1 MMNDFAKTIT
11 ERPTWLGI
19 PPKQG
24 LYDPQFEHDACG
36 VGFVANIKGVK
47 SHEIVRQ
54 ALTILVNLRH
64 RGATGCEKNT
74 GDGAGILF
82 QVPHKFLARECAALG
97 FSLPLPGEYGVG
109 MVFLPS
115 DPEARAAAEKVVE
128 TVIQAEGQ
136 IFLGWRTVPT
146 RNQTLGATACSVEP
160 FVRQIFIGR
169 NPSLQD
175 EMAFERK
182 LYVIRAVATHTIRR
196 SGKFKDGQQFYV
208 PSLSFKTIIYKGMLM
223 SEQVEEFFSDLADP
237 DVESALALV
246 HSRFS
251 TNTFPSWE
259 RAHPYRYVAH
269 NGEINT
275 LRGNI
280 NWMRA
285 REAMFE
291 SDLFG
296 DDIKKLLP
304 IIETDGSDSAMFD
317 NCLELLV
324 LAGRSV
330 PHAVMMMIPEPW
342 ANHESMSPERK
353 AFYEYHSCL
362 MEPWDGPASIA
373 FTDGVIIGAS
383 LDRNGLRPSRY
394 YVTKDD
400 LVIMASE
407 VGVLDIAPE
416 RILQKGRLQPGRMFL
431 VDTKAGRIV
440 ADEEIKDAIVKEHPY
455 QQWLDEQMV
464 ELDQVPEVAHVP
476 EAGHDS
482 VLCRQQVFG
491 YTFEDLRILM
501 VPMAKTGVEAIGSMG
516 TDTPLAVLSDKPQTL
531 FNYFKQL
538 FAQVTNPP
546 IDCIRE
552 EIVTSA
558 ETTIGAERNLL
569 NPVPESCHLIELKS
583 PILTNEELAKL
594 RQIDQPGFKSITL
607 PILFNASEGVKALE
621 AALENLFAQASQ
633 AIKDGVTILIL
644 SDRGV
649 DRNNAP
655 IPSLLA
661 VAGLHHHLIREGTR
675 TRVGLV
681 VESGEPREVHHFS
694 LLIGYGAGA
703 INPYLAFET
712 LNDMIKEG
720 LLTDIKHK
728 DACKNFVKAAV
739 KGVVKVTSKM
749 GISTI
754 QSYRGAQI
762 FEAIGLKQSVIDRY
776 FTWTPSRIEG
786 IGLDVIAQEVL
797 IRHHHAFPDR
807 QVNGHT
813 LEVGGQYQ
821 WRREGEVHLFS
832 PQTVHKLQH
841 AVRTANF
848 KVFKEY
854 SALVNDQTKKNCTLR
869 GLFEFTPAESVPIE
883 EVESME
889 SIFARFKTGAMSY
902 GSISKEAHETIAIA
916 MNRLGGKSNTGEG
929 GEDPARYQLEPNGD
943 SKNSAIKQV
952 ASGRFGVTSQY
963 LVSAKEIQ
971 IKMAQGA
978 KPGEGGQLPGS
989 KVYPSIAK
997 VRLSTPGVGLIS
1009 PPPHHDIY
1017 SIEDLA
1023 ELIHDLKNSNPRAR
1037 ISVKLVAEVGV
1048 GTVAAGVA
1056 KAHSDVVL
1064 ISGYDGGTGASPL
1077 TSIKHAGIPW
1087 ELGLA
1092 ETHQTLV
1099 LNNLRSRIRVETD
1112 GQLKTGRDVVVA
1124 ALLGAEEFGFA
1135 TAPLVSLG
1143 CIMMRVCHLNTCPVG
1158 VATQDPVLRKNFT
1171 GDPAHAVN
1179 FMTFI
1184 AMEVRELMAQLGFRT
1199 INEMVG
1205 RVDRLEARKAVDH
1218 WKARGLDYSKILYAP
1233 PMPSSVGRFAT
1244 ETQDHGLEASL
1255 DMQVLLKLAAPAL
1268 ERKEK
1273 VYAEVPIR
1281 NVNRVVGTILGSEVT
1296 RLYGAEGLPEDT
1308 IRFKF
1313 KGSAGQSFGAFIPR
1327 GMTLTLEGDAND
1339 YVGKGL
1345 SGGRI
1350 VIHPSDAAT
1359 FIPEQ
1364 NMIIGNVALYG
1375 ATSGEAYFRGM
1386 AGERFCVRNSGVKA
1400 VVESVGDHGCEYMT
1414 GGTVVVLGATGRN
1427 FAAGMSGGVAYVL
1440 DLQGDFASKCNKQ
1453 MVELERLE
1461 GSAEIE
1467 ELRQLIQQHVRFTHS
1482 QLAANLLENWEA
1494 TVLKFVKVMPKDYKR
1509 VLQALDRVKASGL
1522 SGEEAI
1528 MAAFEENSRDAA
1540 RVGGG

>member
-1 MMNDFAKTIT
+1 MMNDFAKNIT
-11 ERPTWLGI
+11 EKPTWLGI

-64 RGATGCEKNT
+64 RGATGCEVNT

-97 FSLPLPGEYGVG
+97 FTLPLPGQYGVG

-115 DPEARAAAEKVVE
+115 DLEARAAAEKAVENVV
-128 TVIQAEGQ
+128 QAEGQ
-136 IFLGWRTVPT
+136 LFLGWRTVPT
-146 RNQTLGATACSVEP
+146 RNQTLGSTARSVEP
-160 FVRQIFIGR
+160 CVRQVFIGR
-169 NPSLQD
+169 SSTITD
-175 EMAFERK
+175 AMAFERK

-196 SGKFKDGQQFYV
+196 SGKFKDGQLFYV

-223 SEQVEEFFSDLADP
+223 SEQVDEFFPDLADP
-237 DVESALALV
+237 DVESGLALV

-296 DDIKKLLP
+296 EDIKKLLP

-342 ANHESMSPERK
+342 ANHESMSQERK

-373 FTDGVIIGAS
+373 FTDGVVIGAS

-407 VGVLDIAPE
+407 VGVLDIPPD
-416 RILQKGRLQPGRMFL
+416 RILNKGRLQPGRMFL
-431 VDTKAGRIV
+431 VDTAAGRIV
-440 ADEEIKDAIVKEHPY
+440 ADEEIKHGIVTEHPY
-455 QQWLDEQMV
+455 QEWLEKQML
-464 ELDQVPEVAHVP
+464 ELDKVPECEHLP
-476 EAGHDS
+476 EASHDS
-482 VLCRQQVFG
+482 VLCRQQAFG

-558 ETTIGAERNLL
+558 ETTIGSEGNLL
-569 NPVPESCHLIELKS
+569 NPVAESCHLIELKS

-594 RQIDQPGFKSITL
+594 RQIDQPGFKSVTL
-607 PILFNASEGVKALE
+607 PILFSSAGGAPALE
-621 AALENLFAQASQ
+621 QALEDLFTKASQ
-633 AIKDGVTILIL
+633 AIQAGVTLLIL
-644 SDRGV
+644 SDRGL

-681 VESGEPREVHHFS
+681 LESGEPREVHHFS

-712 LNDMIKEG
+712 LGDMIKEG

-762 FEAIGLKQSVIDRY
+762 FEAIGLKQTLVDRY
-776 FTWTPSRIEG
+776 FTWTPTRVEG
-786 IGLDVIAQEVL
+786 IGLDVVAQEVL
-797 IRHHHAFPDR
+797 IRHRHAFPER

-821 WRREGEVHLFS
+821 WRRDGEAHLFS
-832 PQTVHKLQH
+832 PQTVHKLQN

-854 SALVNDQTKKNCTLR
+854 SVLVNDQTKKTCTLR
-869 GLFEFTPAESVPIE
+869 GLLEFTQNQPIPIE
-883 EVESME
+883 EVEPIE
-889 SIFARFKTGAMSY
+889 SILARFKTGAMSY

-978 KPGEGGQLPGS
+978 KPGEGGQLPGT

-1171 GDPAHAVN
+1171 GDPAHTVN
-1179 FMTFI
+1179 FMKFI
-1184 AMEVRELMAQLGFRT
+1184 AMEVRELMAQLGFRS

-1218 WKARGLDYSKILYAP
+1218 WKARGLDCSKILYAP
-1233 PMPSSVGRFAT
+1233 PMPASVGRFAT
-1244 ETQDHGLEASL
+1244 ETQDHGLESSL
-1255 DMQVLLKLAAPAL
+1255 DMTTLLKLAAPAL

-1273 VYAEVPIR
+1273 VFAELPIR

-1296 RLYGAEGLPEDT
+1296 RLHGAEGLPDDT

-1313 KGSAGQSFGAFIPR
+1313 NGSAGQSFGAFIPR

-1350 VIHPSDAAT
+1350 IIRPSAAAT

-1386 AGERFCVRNSGVKA
+1386 AGERFCVRNSGVQA

-1440 DLQGDFASKCNKQ
+1440 DLEKDFASKCNKQ
-1453 MVELERLE
+1453 MVELEKLE
-1461 GSAEIE
+1461 CSEEIE
-1467 ELRQLIQQHVRFTHS
+1467 TLRQVIQQHVHFTHS
-1482 QLAANLLENWEA
+1482 QLGAKLLENWQS
-1494 TVLKFVKVMPKDYKR
+1494 TVGSFVKVMPKDYKR

-1528 MAAFEENSRDAA
+1528 MAAFEANSRDAA